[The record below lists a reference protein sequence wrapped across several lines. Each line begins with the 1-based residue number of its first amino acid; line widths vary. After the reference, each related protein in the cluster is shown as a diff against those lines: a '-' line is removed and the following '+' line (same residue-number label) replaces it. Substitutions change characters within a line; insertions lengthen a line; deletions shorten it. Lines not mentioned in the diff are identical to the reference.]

1 LGHDKLCFME
11 FVLVFIVGLALG
23 FGLSWLVQQ
32 TAKSQ
37 ARDAFKALSAEAL
50 RDNNQQFLDLAKIV
64 LKGEQE
70 VARGELE
77 KRSQRIGDVL
87 KPFQEKLDKLDEHN
101 REMEKLRA
109 GAYEGLKQHLSGLV
123 DVQHQLRQ
131 ETSQLKQALRRPEGR
146 GRWGEMQLR
155 RVMEMS
161 GMMEHC
167 DFSEQVSETSEAG
180 RLRPD
185 VIVQI
190 PGGRQIV
197 IDCKTPLD
205 ALLDTADTDE
215 ALLQTRIR
223 HASSVRDHVK
233 KLSAKQYWQQFEMA
247 PDFVIL
253 FLPGE
258 HFLSI
263 ALQQEPALFDEALAS
278 KVILATPL
286 NLIALLR
293 TIAYD
298 WRRERQADH
307 ARSIAKLGKDLHDS
321 LFTFSDYFRKL
332 GEAMGRSMKF
342 YNDAVANFENRTLS
356 RARKLGEYGI
366 QMEKE
371 IEVLEPLEIATRA
384 LSVNAEEAEEPLIID
399 KKDVA

>member
-1 LGHDKLCFME
+1 ME
-11 FVLVFIVGLALG
+11 FVLVFIAGLALG
-23 FGLSWLVQQ
+23 FGAAFVLRKMSN
-32 TAKSQ
+32 AE
-37 ARDAFKALSAEAL
+37 ARDAFKAISAEAL
-50 RDNNQQFLDLAKIV
+50 RDNNQQFLDLAKTV
-64 LKGEQE
+64 LKSEQE
-70 VARGELE
+70 VAKGELD
-77 KRSQRIGDVL
+77 KRTQRMGDVL

-123 DVQHQLRQ
+123 DVQQQLRQ

-155 RVMEMS
+155 RVMEMA

-185 VIVQI
+185 VVVKI

-205 ALLDTADTDE
+205 ALLDTADSDE
-215 ALLQTRIR
+215 ALLQSRVR
-223 HASSVRDHVK
+223 HAGLLRDHVK
-233 KLSAKQYWQQFEMA
+233 KLSAKQYWQQFEQA

-258 HFLSI
+258 HFLSL
-263 ALQQEPALFDEALAS
+263 ALQQEPGLFDDAMAC

-307 ARSIAKLGKDLHDS
+307 AREIARLGKDLHDS

-332 GEAMGRSMKF
+332 GDAMGRSMKL
-342 YNDAVANFENRTLS
+342 YNDAVGNFENRTLS

-371 IEVLEPLEIATRA
+371 IEVLEPLEIAPRA
-384 LSVNAEEAEEPLIID
+384 LSVNAEEAEEPLTID
-399 KKDVA
+399 KKNVA